1 MSHHPDFNLLIVLD
15 ALLSEQSVVGA
26 AKRLGLS
33 NSAMSRAL
41 GRLRDTTKDPLLV
54 RAGRKMALTPYAQ
67 SIRERAG
74 LAAFE
79 ANVLLRPVLHDFD
92 AKKLTRTFL
101 VRSNDGFVEVFA
113 AELIAAASHSAP
125 GVRLQFVAKLEKNAQ
140 PLREG
145 QVDLEIGVPG
155 EMGPEIR
162 LQTLFRDHFIGVV
175 HCNHPLAQ
183 EQTITPM
190 QYCSYSHVVTSRHH
204 GKARGPVDEVLSK
217 LGLQRNIAAVVPS
230 FAAALTVA
238 LRSDLIALI
247 PHSFMTY
254 IAQQKHINNAHFVFE
269 LPVKTNAIIISQMW
283 HPRLQVDP
291 AHRWLREL
299 VLQVCQTQITDRL

>member
-26 AKRLGLS
+26 ARRLGLS

-54 RAGRKMALTPYAQ
+54 RAGRKMVLTPYAE
-67 SIRERAG
+67 SILERTHS
-74 LAAFE
+74 AAFE
-79 ANVLLRPVLHDFD
+79 TNALLQPVVHDFD

-101 VRSNDGFVEVFA
+101 IRSNDGFVEVFA
-113 AELIAAASHSAP
+113 AALIVAATHNAP
-125 GVRLQFVAKLEKNAQ
+125 GVRLHFVPKPKKNSQ

-145 QVDLEIGVPG
+145 QVDLEVGVPG

-162 LQTLFRDHFIGVV
+162 QQALFRDHFVGVV
-175 HCNHPLAQ
+175 HRNHPLAQ
-183 EQTITPM
+183 QQTITPE
-190 QYCSYSHVVTSRHH
+190 QYCAYGHVVTSRH
-204 GKARGPVDEVLSK
+204 GKARGPVDEALSK
-217 LGLQRNIAAVVPS
+217 IGLQRNITTIVPS
-230 FAAALTVA
+230 FGAALSVA
-238 LRSDLIALI
+238 LHSELIALI

-254 IAQQKHINNAHFVFE
+254 IAQQKGTDTAYFAFE
-269 LPVKTNAIIISQMW
+269 LPVQTKAITISLMW

-291 AHRWLREL
+291 AHRWLRKL
-299 VLQVCQTQITDRL
+299 VLQVCQTQMADR